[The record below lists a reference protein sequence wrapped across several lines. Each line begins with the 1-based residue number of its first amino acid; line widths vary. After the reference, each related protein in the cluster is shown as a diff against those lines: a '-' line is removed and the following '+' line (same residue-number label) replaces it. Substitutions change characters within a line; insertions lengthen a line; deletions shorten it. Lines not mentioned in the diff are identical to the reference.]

1 MSEPLSDQFMVIF
14 CNGLNNSFADA
25 QKSAKALHLAIG
37 RPVFCCYNDSLG
49 KTLLSTVARWS
60 IVEQRKEI
68 CARRLAEQVQAY
80 LQQSPNMQVLL
91 ILHSQG
97 RDIGVL
103 ALQKLSIEEKMRMTV
118 VTLGSSPI
126 AADGAKKVINLRL
139 RKDPIPLVM
148 EARDKIK
155 KIVHLDFSREK
166 SEKMVVDGKGHFL
179 STYLEK
185 QQVQET
191 LFQIN
196 RKIFKM
202 QSSC

>member
-1 MSEPLSDQFMVIF
+1 MVA
-14 CNGLNNSFADA
+14 S
-25 QKSAKALHLAIG
+25 
-37 RPVFCCYNDSLG
+37 
-49 KTLLSTVARWS
+49 WS
-60 IVEQRKEI
+60 IVEQKKGL
-68 CARRLAEQVQAY
+68 CAKQIAEKVQAY
-80 LQQSPNMQVLL
+80 LQESPHMQVLL

-103 ALQKLSIEEKMRMTV
+103 ALQRLSIEEKMRMTV

-126 AADGAKKVINLRL
+126 AANAAKKVMNLRL
-139 RKDPIPLVM
+139 RQDPIPVVM
-148 EARDKIK
+148 EMRDKIK